1 MTDCKCVKCGCDCH
15 CHEDCESCPN
25 DVCTGCECECC
36 G

>member
-15 CHEDCESCPN
+15 CHEDCEGCSN
-25 DVCTGCECECC
+25 DVCTGCKCECC